1 MKLAYLY
8 FSGVKFLQN
17 VVYQKIK
24 MCSLFTELFKKIE
37 EGQVFIKTDYSYYI
51 NMTVQFVTDTSQIG
65 EVMK

>member
-1 MKLAYLY
+1 MKLVYLY